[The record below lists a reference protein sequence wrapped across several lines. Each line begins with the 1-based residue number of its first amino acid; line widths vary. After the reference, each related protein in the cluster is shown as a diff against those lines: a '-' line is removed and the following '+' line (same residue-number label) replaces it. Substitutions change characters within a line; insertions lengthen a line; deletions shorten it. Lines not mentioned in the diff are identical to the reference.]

1 MKKILTLATAF
12 LFMGLCVWAHG
23 ASPESY
29 LPLKDGLVWEYQNK
43 FIDLKTN
50 TQVGSAKAVKKNLP
64 AVNLQGVSTV
74 PQVFTSMPSGG
85 GAQQESKSFIVKD
98 ANGFYVFAR
107 QTANDREPKI
117 MPQKYYIL
125 KFPLTKGASWQQ
137 EMEGFV
143 LRDTIEATDAS
154 VQVPA
159 GTFTNCLMIKRVYFN
174 PRDLKTPIQEAGFW
188 FAPEVGN
195 VKVDI
200 KHLKENK
207 EMVQELVSFKK

>member
-1 MKKILTLATAF
+1 MRKSVLFAILLM
-12 LFMGLCVWAHG
+12 LGSSSWVWG

-29 LPLKDGLVWEYQNK
+29 LPLKAGLVWEYQNK

-50 TQVGSAKAVKKNLP
+50 SQVGSAKAVKKNLP
-64 AVNLQGVSTV
+64 AVNLQGVSAV
-74 PQVFTSMPSGG
+74 PQVFTSLQSGE
-85 GAQQESKSFIVKD
+85 APKQETKSFIAKD
-98 ANGFYVFAR
+98 AAGFYVLAR
-107 QTANDREPKI
+107 QAPNDKEPKLI
-117 MPQKYYIL
+117 PQKYYIL
-125 KFPLTKGASWQQ
+125 KLPLTKGTSWQQ
-137 EMEGFV
+137 EAEGFV

-159 GTFTNCLMIKRVYFN
+159 GTFTNCLMIKRVYLH
-174 PRDLKTPIQEAGFW
+174 PQDLKTPLQEAVFW